1 MVTPHDDLIAK
12 AREVNDA
19 AGQRFDLLNAYYDGD
34 QVISMLGLD
43 LPPSMNGL
51 RTAVNWPRLVVDAIA
66 ERQVVNGFRVG
77 ASEDLDARMW
87 EWWHANNLDEES
99 RLLHVE
105 ALVNQRGFIVVG
117 LSDDRQSPLFT
128 VESRRNIYV
137 EVDPR
142 TREVAR
148 AVRLYD
154 VDDFGQPKRVTVYER
169 DETSYYVHE
178 RHMWRSD
185 GVVRHRLGRVPV
197 VPMTNRSRID
207 DRLGRSEM
215 SDIIPL
221 ADAACRNL
229 TVLQGAQELLAL
241 PQTYVFGADAQDFKD
256 AVTGEVAGKWQA
268 YLARLRAMANE
279 KGDVKQ
285 VAGADLRNFTEVLNY
300 YGRQVAALSGLPPH
314 FLGMASEN
322 PPSADAI
329 RSSES
334 RLVMR
339 VRDRNLAFSGAWEEA
354 MRLAFLWVDG
364 SAPREA
370 ERIETVWASPETPT
384 FSAKADAVTKLV
396 QAGIMPPEAALEEL
410 GYSEQQRDRW
420 ARMRADEPL
429 TLLARNAVQGDDA

>member
-1 MVTPHDDLIAK
+1 MVTTHDDLIERANQ
-12 AREVNDA
+12 VNA
-19 AGQRFDLLNAYYDGD
+19 NAGTRFDLLNAYYDGD

-43 LPPSMNGL
+43 LPPSMQGL

-66 ERQVVNGFRVG
+66 ERQIVTGFRVG

-117 LSDDRQSPLFT
+117 LADDRRSPLFS
-128 VESRRNIYV
+128 VESRRNIYA
-137 EVDPR
+137 ETDPR
-142 TREVAR
+142 TREVSR

-154 VDDFGQPKRVTVYER
+154 VDDFGVPQRATVYEK
-169 DETSYYVHE
+169 DETTYYV
-178 RHMWRSD
+178 RRDQRWRGD
-185 GVVRHRLGRVPV
+185 GTVRHKLGRVPV
-197 VPMTNRSRID
+197 IPMTNRSRID

-215 SDIIPL
+215 SDTIPL

-241 PQTYVFGADAQDFKD
+241 PQTYVFGADANDFKD
-256 AVTGEVAGKWQA
+256 AATGEIAGKWQA

-364 SAPREA
+364 DLPGDA

-410 GYSEQQRDRW
+410 GYSQQQRDRW
-420 ARMRADEPL
+420 ERMRSSEPL
-429 TLLARNAVQGDDA
+429 TMLARNAVQGP